1 MPASPPGADPRGG
14 PTATTPRDVTQPGR
28 SCCSANTCAVSA
40 AARRHGSNYIDII
53 LVRDVAAARNLTHV
67 EIPSLKG
74 GYRAFYNPGGPGP
87 EPFQGMRYTAPGP
100 PGLEPVLIALDDP
113 MRASREAV
121 SGGLPWLFVA
131 ISVGIIV
138 LAGSFGVVRH
148 SRKQSKQ
155 RASGADMDTS
165 IPSVRR

>member
-1 MPASPPGADPRGG
+1 
-14 PTATTPRDVTQPGR
+14 
-28 SCCSANTCAVSA
+28 
-40 AARRHGSNYIDII
+40 
-53 LVRDVAAARNLTHV
+53 
-67 EIPSLKG
+67 
-74 GYRAFYNPGGPGP
+74 
-87 EPFQGMRYTAPGP
+87 MRYTAPGP

-148 SRKQSKQ
+148 SRKQPKQ
-155 RASGADMDTS
+155 RASGADMEHTS